1 MVDGTAKHAS
11 APRVAEPGS
20 EIRLRVERLGASLAD
35 GLGVVLDGLP
45 ARPVGPQRLAEQL
58 GLTTVTASRL
68 LKAISQQDPIAV
80 IQLLPGPTPLRRV
93 AEAARQ
99 SGAPEAA
106 CDAALVQIDAFADL
120 IRETAGDRGA
130 LRSMLSTWL
139 PEERREFEAQRR
151 QTMFKALAEL
161 EGVSCDL
168 QLETILLHPSTERG
182 MLDVANVKSLMGIDR
197 IRPDAAVKLGTRRV
211 PLASDE
217 ERPRVPLT
225 LDGEPALGGLNCVRL
240 DQFCKAPPAPLEVK
254 RFGDIVQYS
263 LGATG
268 FGRDA
273 KVDLVM
279 AELNRAELVEQASGS
294 LYFFSIPE
302 MATRRLV
309 FDLIVH
315 EDLCAATRP
324 SLHVHST
331 AAMGAARPGDPD
343 REPDRRAS
351 TASLEL
357 LGAGTRRLRLLE
369 FGRYGALLDHALE
382 RLGWDAAKL
391 RTYRVN
397 VAYPL
402 VGRQISIALDAHGS

>member
-1 MVDGTAKHAS
+1 MVDGTAEHVPAQ
-11 APRVAEPGS
+11 RVAEPGS

-35 GLGVVLDGLP
+35 GLGLVLDGLP
-45 ARPVGPQRLAEQL
+45 GRPVGPQRLGEVL
-58 GLTTVTASRL
+58 GITTVTASRL

-80 IQLLPGPTPLRRV
+80 VQLLPGPTPLRRV
-93 AEAARQ
+93 TDAARAT
-99 SGAPEAA
+99 GAPGEA
-106 CDAALVQIDAFADL
+106 CDAAVAQIDAFAAL
-120 IRETAGDRGA
+120 IRDTAGDRGA

-139 PEERREFEAQRR
+139 PDERREFEAQRR
-151 QTMFKALAEL
+151 QAIFKAFAEL

-168 QLETILLHPSTERG
+168 QLDTILLHPSAERG
-182 MLDVANVKSLMGIDR
+182 MLDVANVKCLLGIDR

-211 PLASDE
+211 ALASDE

-225 LDGEPALGGLNCVRL
+225 LDGEPALGGLNSVRL
-240 DQFCKAPPAPLEVK
+240 DQFCKAPPAPLAVS
-254 RFGDIVQYS
+254 RFGDAVQYS
-263 LGATG
+263 LGPTG

-273 KVDLVM
+273 KVDLVV
-279 AELNRAELVEQASGS
+279 AELNRAELEQERDGS

-309 FDLIVH
+309 FDLVVH
-315 EDLCAATRP
+315 EDLCASTRP
-324 SLHVHST
+324 ALHVHST
-331 AAMGAARPGDPD
+331 AAMGPARPGDPQ

-382 RLGWDAAKL
+382 RLGWDATKL
-391 RTYRVN
+391 RTYRVS